1 MRLHNIQA
9 MAVAHFTAHP
19 HIGAD
24 DIGIIVL
31 LALAVALMLVGFIND
46 EVWR

>member
-1 MRLHNIQA
+1 MRLHSVQEV
-9 MAVAHFTAHP
+9 AVAHFTAHP

-31 LALAVALMLVGFIND
+31 LALMITLMLVGFIID
-46 EVWR
+46 SVLE

>member
-1 MRLHNIQA
+1 MRLHNVQEV
-9 MAVAHFTAHP
+9 AVAHFTAHP

-31 LALAVALMLVGFIND
+31 LALMVALMLVGFIND
-46 EVWR
+46 EVR